1 MEDCHRPL
9 SHIWGVCLIS
19 RLRHRQQGLLHGLWE
34 SECYLCKNDQNA
46 TYLHENDATPFKVPL
61 VYCSV
66 RPINKYCLFSRPPVK
81 VPGESDPSSAW
92 FLPRLAK
99 EIANTIIEGSEVLA
113 AAEAGAE
120 PPCYYCLFYAM
131 QSDSL
136 LCSQESH
143 SWNFAIMLL
152 LDMDGK
158 LLGSV

>member
-1 MEDCHRPL
+1 MEDYHRPL
-9 SHIWGVCLIS
+9 SHIWEGCLIS
-19 RLRHRQQGLLHGLWE
+19 RLRHRQQGLLHWVWE

-66 RPINKYCLFSRPPVK
+66 RPINKYCSFSQPPGT
-81 VPGESDPSSAW
+81 VPVEFDPSSAW
-92 FLPRLAK
+92 FLSRLAK
-99 EIANTIIEGSEVLA
+99 EIVNTIIEESEVLA

-120 PPCYYCLFYAM
+120 SPCYYCLFYAM

-136 LCSQESH
+136 LCSQVSH